1 MRSLYE
7 RGLSREDIILE
18 LFRLVDWILA
28 LSAENSK
35 LFEEELARYEEEK
48 KMPYVT
54 SVERI
59 GIKKGLQRGL
69 ERGRRKGRHE
79 GQQEGRQELLLA
91 VLESRFQSVPPGV
104 QDGIRALRDPG
115 VLTDLGRQ
123 AATADSMDSF
133 VQDLAAAT
141 RRELPLDP
149 AQP

>member
-7 RGLSREDIILE
+7 RGLSREDILE